1 MKKSCSPLN
10 NFEYWS
16 KNWLAVCF
24 RLVNYLIWVFL
35 VYFNTLK
42 TASRKSILATIMVK
56 QLLLT
61 RMLGSFALITGCIR
75 LSKAPVANSSYWADP
90 TDTNMSAIAWRGSA
104 KYRTKELKSSWYS
117 MEVHFHVKDNK
128 KNLAKSRS
136 NVKQTTWWTI
146 RKGKITTRWWGW
158 CRVQEAC
165 GCYWHITWY
174 C

>member
-42 TASRKSILATIMVK
+42 TASKKSILATIMVK

-90 TDTNMSAIAWRGSA
+90 TDTNMSAIVWRESA
-104 KYRTKELKSSWYS
+104 KYRTKESKSSWYS
-117 MEVHFHVKDNK
+117 MEVHFHAKENK

-146 RKGKITTRWWGW
+146 REGKVTTRWWGW
-158 CRVQEAC
+158 CGVQEAC
-165 GCYWHITWY
+165 GCYWYIAWY